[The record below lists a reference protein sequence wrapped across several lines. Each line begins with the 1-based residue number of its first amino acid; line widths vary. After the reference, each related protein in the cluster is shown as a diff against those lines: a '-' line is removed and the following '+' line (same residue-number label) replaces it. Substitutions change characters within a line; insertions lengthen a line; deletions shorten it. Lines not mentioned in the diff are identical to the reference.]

1 MKIITW
7 ILLFIKILNAANIT
21 TKNGTVFTQIILKRK
36 ALKMVLLGQCEE
48 VTKHDYQKSGDCPC
62 DSERS
67 YSSSY
72 VTKLESLVTL
82 ACFSV
87 RYQIRNNILIE

>member
-1 MKIITW
+1 MKIITR

-21 TKNGTVFTQIILKRK
+21 TNNETVFTQIILKRK

-48 VTKHDYQKSGDCPC
+48 VTRHDYQKSDCPC
-62 DSERS
+62 ESDRS

-82 ACFSV
+82 VCFSV
-87 RYQIRNNILIE
+87 RYQIKK